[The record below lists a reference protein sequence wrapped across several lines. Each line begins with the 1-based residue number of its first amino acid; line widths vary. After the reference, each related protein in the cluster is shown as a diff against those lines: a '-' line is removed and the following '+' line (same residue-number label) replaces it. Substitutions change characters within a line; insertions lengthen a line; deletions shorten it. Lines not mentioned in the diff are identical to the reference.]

1 MLLESDLRSAL
12 ATLNCPAQLILGAED
27 QLVPVGLAKQVQA
40 LNPKLKVNV
49 LAQSAHLPFISHA
62 DEALNML
69 NALVRQVDG
78 ADAAG

>member
-1 MLLESDLRSAL
+1 LS
-12 ATLNCPAQLILGAED
+12 
-27 QLVPVGLAKQVQA
+27 
-40 LNPKLKVNV
+40 PKLKVSV